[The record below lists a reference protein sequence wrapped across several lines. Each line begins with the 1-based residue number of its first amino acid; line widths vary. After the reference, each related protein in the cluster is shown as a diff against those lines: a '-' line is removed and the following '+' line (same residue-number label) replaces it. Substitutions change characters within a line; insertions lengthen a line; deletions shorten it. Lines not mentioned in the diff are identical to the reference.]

1 MTESHVPLP
10 VDGLFE
16 PFAVKSLNLKNRFAM
31 APMTRAFSPD
41 GIPGADVAE
50 YYRRRAAGGV
60 GLIITEGTYIPDP
73 AAGPHTRVPHLYGTE
88 SLAGWRGVVDAVHAE
103 GGAIIPQLWHLG
115 AERGQT
121 PHLNPE
127 AATVSPSGLGLD
139 GSPVGRALTT
149 GDLDD
154 LREAWVAAAVNAKD
168 VGFDGI
174 ELHGA
179 HGYLLDEFLWA
190 GTNQRTDG
198 YGGSLQ
204 SRTRFPAEVVAAI
217 RAAVGEDFAIVY
229 RFSQWKSNHYDA
241 QIAQSPAELEQVL
254 DPLVAAGVDV
264 LHASTRR
271 HWEPAFAEQGGADG
285 KLGLAGWTKKLSG
298 LPTITVGS
306 VGLDK
311 VFTTAFSA
319 DAASNTVGIDRVLEQ
334 YENEEFDLVAVG
346 RALLADPEW
355 VNKLQDG
362 RVDEHVPYANEH
374 REVLR

>member
-1 MTESHVPLP
+1 MSESPVPLP

-16 PFAVKSLNLKNRFAM
+16 PFAVKSLKLNNRFAM
-31 APMTRAFSPD
+31 APMTRGFSPD
-41 GIPGADVAE
+41 GIPGEDVAE

-60 GLIITEGTYIPDP
+60 GLIITEGTYIPDL
-73 AAGPHTRVPHLYGTE
+73 AAGPHTRVPRLYGTE
-88 SLAGWRGVVDAVHAE
+88 SLAGWRAVVDAVHSE

-115 AERGQT
+115 AERGDGAR
-121 PHLNPE
+121 LNPE
-127 AATVSPSGLGLD
+127 ATSVSPSGLGLD
-139 GSPVGRALTT
+139 GSPVGRPLAT
-149 GDLDD
+149 GELDD

-190 GTNQRTDG
+190 GTNRRADG
-198 YGGSLQ
+198 YGGSLR

-271 HWEPAFAEQGGADG
+271 HWEPAFGELDGSDG
-285 KLGLAGWTKKLSG
+285 KLGLAGWTKKVSG

-334 YENEEFDLVAVG
+334 YENQEFDLVAVG

-355 VNKLQDG
+355 VNKLRDG
-362 RVDEHVPYANEH
+362 RIDEHIPYANEH